1 MAANFSP
8 RLAVLESSWP
18 FEMVDR
24 ERYEALP
31 PTLRFEAQ
39 VRVMDEI
46 EALESVNRANGPVYP
61 TNG

>member
-8 RLAVLESSWP
+8 PPAALETSSS
-18 FEMVDR
+18 FELVDR

-39 VRVMDEI
+39 VRVMDEM
-46 EALESVNRANGPVYP
+46 EALVSTHRAYNPVYP
-61 TNG
+61 TNV